1 MKVKFHRKNDRL
13 VDVYI
18 DEIRIKAN
26 VLHHVKSCV
35 DQRGV
40 ILYLHS
46 KKNDLDFSNFI
57 FETDDIK
64 MDLQKKFLHLL

>member
-13 VDVYI
+13 VDVCI
-18 DEIRIKAN
+18 DEIRIKVN

-40 ILYLHS
+40 ILYLYS
-46 KKNDLDFSNFI
+46 KKHNLDFSNFI
-57 FETDDIK
+57 FENDDIK
-64 MDLQKKFLHLL
+64 IDMQNKFSHLL